1 MNESG
6 QASFESF
13 PSEWVR
19 GNFPALEQGWILM
32 DNAGGSAPLARV
44 IDRITAYMRH
54 WPVQL
59 GATYRLSAE
68 AGELLRASRLT
79 LAKMMACPGGPAPDA
94 GELVL
99 GSSTSSLLSRL
110 ARSVAS
116 DLKRDDEI
124 VVTDVDHEANITP
137 WRRLSG
143 EGVRIRTWHL
153 NQDSRRLEI
162 EDLRPLLNE
171 RTRLVCFT
179 HASNLLGEA
188 TPVEDITALV
198 HSHGGQVCVDGV
210 AYAPHRP
217 LPVREWNVDYYVFSL
232 YKVFGPHFALMYARS
247 ELLDGLR
254 NINHDFMDGTT
265 GAGKLELGGFPYE
278 LLYGAAGVPE
288 YLLALAEQLGDRE
301 NIGSSWQAI
310 AAHEADLCGHLLQFL
325 DSRSEVEIIGPR
337 HMSPARLPTVSFV
350 VNGQRSSLIP
360 PLCEPEKIGIRW
372 GHFYAPRLVERLGLT
387 GQDGVV
393 RVSMA
398 HYNTRDEVDA
408 LINTLDTVLDGLRT

>member
-1 MNESG
+1 MTKTG
-6 QASFESF
+6 QASSEPF
-13 PSEWVR
+13 PIEWVR
-19 GNFPALEQGWILM
+19 GNFPALDQGWILM

-44 IDRITAYMRH
+44 IDRIADYMRR

-59 GATYRLSAE
+59 GATYGLSAE
-68 AGELLRASRLT
+68 AGQLLHASRQA
-79 LAKMMACPGGPAPDA
+79 LAKVMAGPAGPAPDA
-94 GELVL
+94 EELVL

-110 ARSVAS
+110 ARSLVGDFRPA
-116 DLKRDDEI
+116 DEI

-137 WRRLSG
+137 WRRAAG
-143 EGVRIRTWHL
+143 ESVRIRTWHL

-188 TPVEDITALV
+188 TPVEAITSLV
-198 HSHGGQVCVDGV
+198 HAHGGRVCVDGV

-217 LPVREWNVDYYVFSL
+217 LPVRDWNVDYYVFSL
-232 YKVFGPHFALMYARS
+232 YKVFGPHCAVMYARS
-247 ELLDGLR
+247 ELLNALR
-254 NINHDFMDGTT
+254 NINHQFMDGTT

-288 YLLALAEQLGDRE
+288 YLLALARRLGGAE
-301 NIGSSWQAI
+301 NTGASWQAI
-310 AAHEADLCGHLLQFL
+310 AAHEADLCDRLLQFL
-325 DSRSEVEIIGPR
+325 DSRSEIEIIGPR
-337 HMSPARLPTVSFV
+337 RLSPARLPTVSFV
-350 VNGQRSSLIP
+350 VNGQRSSSIP
-360 PLCEPEKIGIRW
+360 PQCEPDKIGIRW

-393 RVSMA
+393 RVSLV
-398 HYNTRDEVDA
+398 HYNTQDEVDA
-408 LINTLDTVLDGLRT
+408 LIGTLEKVLDGLRT